1 MVKPFPS
8 TSLTQNLSE
17 KKDNSRLITI
27 LPLQKIKRTRKLFYM
42 TRLATNIPYLI
53 PAFQISSIT
62 IITHKTGVC
71 HTGSVTETANF
82 QLASITNIQNFLVTS
97 NFH

>member
-1 MVKPFPS
+1 MVKLFPS
-8 TSLTQNLSE
+8 TSHTQNLSA

-27 LPLQKIKRTRKLFYM
+27 LRSQKIKRTRKLFYM
-42 TRLATNIPYLI
+42 IRLATNIPYSI
-53 PAFQISSIT
+53 PVFQISSIT
-62 IITHKTGVC
+62 IITHKTWVC

-82 QLASITNIQNFLVTS
+82 QLESITNIQNFLVTS